1 MDRTAGW
8 VFASVAVVAAA
19 VLRVATRDD
28 EHSTAWLIGGVI
40 GSIVAG
46 VLIGLLLRFGYVKL
60 ARKGHALWSP
70 WVLVIAAVV
79 SLIVAASRAGDGD
92 GANETTASAQG
103 GGESCAPPAR
113 TPVEHAPSLSGP
125 WRSPAAAQ
133 SVVDQ
138 ITGSLPDSAE
148 RATARAI
155 VRRGEPV
162 AALLVIEMT
171 EEDGTEE
178 DFFAGFESQ
187 APGKP
192 EDARLGD
199 ARARL
204 SRAPDGG
211 GALAG
216 FSDPCAATIIFGT
229 SPELVRELAGDLP
242 VEG

>member
-8 VFASVAVVAAA
+8 VFASVALVAAA
-19 VLRVATRDD
+19 VLRVATRDE
-28 EHSTAWLIGGVI
+28 EHSTAWLIGAVI

-60 ARKGHALWSP
+60 VRKGHELWSP
-70 WVLVIAAVV
+70 WVLVIAALV
-79 SLIVAASRAGDGD
+79 SLLVAASRAGDS
-92 GANETTASAQG
+92 AKEATASPQA
-103 GGESCAPPAR
+103 EAETCDAPAR
-113 TPVEHAPSLSGP
+113 TAKQLAASLPRP
-125 WRSPAAAQ
+125 WRSRAADE
-133 SVVDQ
+133 SVVDLL
-138 ITGSLPDSAE
+138 TGSLPESAE

-187 APGKP
+187 APGKA
-192 EDARLGD
+192 EEARLGD

-204 SRAPDGG
+204 YRAPDGG
-211 GALAG
+211 GTLAG
-216 FSDPCAATIIFGT
+216 FSDPCTATIIFGT
-229 SPELVRELAGDLP
+229 SPELVRRLAGDLP